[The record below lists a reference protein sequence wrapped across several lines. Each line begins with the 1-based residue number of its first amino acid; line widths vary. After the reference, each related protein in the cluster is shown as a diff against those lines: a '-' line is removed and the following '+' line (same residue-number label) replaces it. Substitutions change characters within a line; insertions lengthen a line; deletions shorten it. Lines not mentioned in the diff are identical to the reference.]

1 MTQLCTI
8 AIQSSRE
15 VTQPRENEGPVKPPF
30 FCLLRVTEF
39 GSSPAPM
46 QAKRRVAAAAA
57 FLRVSGN
64 RVSFGPSD
72 LVCARFQ
79 SGSILD
85 KLLFVPPPPR
95 HLLPAVPL
103 LFWCAFRCLLFIR
116 SRADRLS
123 RSARLRNMNR
133 LRKLASARD
142 FVSTRCHPEN
152 LERTIKVTS
161 RRSTSA

>member
-30 FCLLRVTEF
+30 FCLLWVTEF
-39 GSSPAPM
+39 GSSPALM
-46 QAKRRVAAAAA
+46 QAKRQVAAAAA

-85 KLLFVPPPPR
+85 KLLFVPR

-123 RSARLRNMNR
+123 RSARLRNINR
-133 LRKLASARD
+133 VRKLASAHD

-152 LERTIKVTS
+152 LERTVNKVTS

>member
-15 VTQPRENEGPVKPPF
+15 VTQPRENEGLVKPPF

-39 GSSPAPM
+39 GSSPALM

-57 FLRVSGN
+57 FFRVSGN

-85 KLLFVPPPPR
+85 KLLFVPRPPPSTPR
-95 HLLPAVPL
+95 GAFAVLVCLSLPFVHQVMSGPFVTVRKAPEYESPTE
-103 LFWCAFRCLLFIR
+103 IG
-116 SRADRLS
+116 LS
-123 RSARLRNMNR
+123 
-133 LRKLASARD
+133 
-142 FVSTRCHPEN
+142 T
-152 LERTIKVTS
+152 
-161 RRSTSA
+161 